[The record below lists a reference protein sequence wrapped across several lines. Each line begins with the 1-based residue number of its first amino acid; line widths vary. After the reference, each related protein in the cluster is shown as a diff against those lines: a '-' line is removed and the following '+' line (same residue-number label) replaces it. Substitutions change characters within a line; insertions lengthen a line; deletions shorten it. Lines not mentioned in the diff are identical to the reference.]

1 MYFVGLIDRCGK
13 RKEQRL
19 DYTGQAGIK
28 KGFKIIF
35 GWPVISHN
43 NNPVI
48 IKGNC
53 IFFFQVF
60 FPSID
65 GKYFL
70 SQQMYKVKKLFIF
83 GAVHFTFFQDFQYI
97 QVNLFPKKGKR
108 VVHISI
114 E

>member
-70 SQQMYKVKKLFIF
+70 SQQMYKVKKLFISCT
-83 GAVHFTFFQDFQYI
+83 VHYIFCSRLSIRTSTFISQKRQ
-97 QVNLFPKKGKR
+97 KGCSYF
-108 VVHISI
+108 H
-114 E
+114 